1 MRQQSKKA
9 ARTLSALVK
18 SPSGVRGL
26 DAITGGG
33 LPRGRPTLV
42 CGGSGCGKTL
52 FGMEFLVRGILEY
65 GEPGVFMCFEERE
78 RDLAENVASLGFN
91 LPQLIA
97 GKKLIVDQVKIE
109 RAEIAETGEYSLD
122 GLFIRLGAA
131 IEAVGAKRVVLD
143 TIETL
148 FGALNNQGILRA
160 ELRRLFEWL
169 KDKGVTTIVTG
180 ERGDGTLTRQ
190 GLEEYVSD
198 CVILLDQRV
207 TDQIATRRLRIVKYR
222 GSVHGTNEYPFLIDQ
237 HGFTV
242 LPITNISLN
251 YKVSTEIIST
261 GIPKLDA
268 MFVGGGYF
276 RGGTLLLSGSSGT
289 GKTSVSAHFAD
300 AACRRGERCI
310 FFAFEES
317 PDQILRNMRSIGLD
331 LSRWVSAGLLRF
343 AASRPTSAGLETHL
357 SGMLQAIDDF
367 KPHVVIIDP
376 LSSFQSAGSELD
388 VKAMLMR
395 VIDLFKSRGITTMC
409 TSLTRGGQ
417 AEESVSGVSSLMD
430 SWIVL
435 RNVEQGG
442 ERTRALFIIKSRGK
456 KHSNQAREL
465 LMTDKGIDLIDVFV
479 GPEGTI
485 LTGSARVTQQ
495 QADKL
500 AAVGLQ
506 HDVRRKKAHLLHRRK
521 AIEAQ
526 IAQLQAELA
535 AEVGE
540 MGMEI
545 EEEEATASGRT
556 AVRAALAAERERA
569 GRRNIAAAV
578 NGGRQ

>member
-1 MRQQSKKA
+1 
-9 ARTLSALVK
+9 
-18 SPSGVRGL
+18 
-26 DAITGGG
+26 
-33 LPRGRPTLV
+33 
-42 CGGSGCGKTL
+42 
-52 FGMEFLVRGILEY
+52 MEFLVHGIQEL

-78 RDLAENVASLGFN
+78 RDLSQNVASLGFN
-91 LPQLIA
+91 LPRLIA
-97 GKKLIVDQVKIE
+97 DKKLIIDHIKIE

-122 GLFIRLGAA
+122 GLFIRLGTA
-131 IEAVGAKRVVLD
+131 IEAVGARRVVLD

-180 ERGDGTLTRQ
+180 ERGEGTLTRQ

-207 TDQIATRRLRIVKYR
+207 TDQIAIRRLRIVKYR
-222 GSVHGTNEYPFLIDQ
+222 GSAHGTNEYPFLIDQ

-242 LPITNISLN
+242 LPITDISLN

-268 MFVGGGYF
+268 MFSGGGYY
-276 RGGTLLLSGSSGT
+276 RGGTLLVSGSSGT
-289 GKTSVSAHFAD
+289 GKTSIAAHFVA

-310 FFAFEES
+310 YFAFEES

-331 LSRWVSAGLLRF
+331 LAPSMGAGLLRF
-343 AASRPTSAGLETHL
+343 VASRPTSVGLETHL
-357 SGMLQAIDDF
+357 SAMLRDVEEF
-367 KPHVVIIDP
+367 KPHVVVIDP
-376 LSSFQSAGSELD
+376 LSSFGSAGTELD

-395 VIDLFKSRGITTMC
+395 VIDLFKSRNITTMC

-435 RNVEQGG
+435 HNVEQGG
-442 ERTRALFIIKSRGK
+442 ERTRTLFIIKSRGS

-465 LMTDKGIDLIDVFV
+465 VVTDKGIDLIDVFV
-479 GPEGTI
+479 GPKGTV
-485 LTGSARVTQQ
+485 LTGSARVSQE
-495 QADKL
+495 QADKV
-500 AAVGLQ
+500 AAISMQ
-506 HDVRRKKAHLLHRRK
+506 QDVRRKKAHLLRRRK

-535 AEVGE
+535 TEAEATGL
-540 MGMEI
+540 EI
-545 EEEEATASGRT
+545 EQEETNALNRT
-556 AVRAALAAERERA
+556 DTRIALAAERESA
-569 GRRNIAAAV
+569 GRKAV
-578 NGGRQ
+578 TTANGGKR